1 MIKLDLEI
9 NEVNIILRALGKQS
23 FEEVAS
29 VVLKIKQQGDPQV
42 PTSTEIE
49 TVDATATAEATVG

>member
-42 PTSTEIE
+42 PTPTETE
-49 TVDATATAEATVG
+49 TVDATATAEASVG